1 MFNLQGVFTG
11 PCGTELNHG
20 VAAVGYGATRD
31 GTKYWIVKNSWGP
44 EWGEKGFI
52 RIQRGIKAEDG
63 LCGIAKDASYP
74 MKSSSNNTIKGSRTS
89 FKDEL

>member
-52 RIQRGIKAEDG
+52 RIQVK
-63 LCGIAKDASYP
+63 
-74 MKSSSNNTIKGSRTS
+74 
-89 FKDEL
+89 